1 MHTTFK
7 IIQHYVVNIKVTS
20 SILDKDKL
28 LSFSPSRENPLKFSD
43 LTPFF
48 IRNSLFSIRSLMLDS
63 HQHQSPFSPSH
74 LKAHFTSDMTYR
86 ARCLK
91 ITLSWENQAIKGTA
105 CHSVISYSYEDIKG
119 LHSVGGVGA
128 CKDG

>member
-7 IIQHYVVNIKVTS
+7 IIQHYVVNIKVAFS
-20 SILDKDKL
+20 LSDKDKL

-48 IRNSLFSIRSLMLDS
+48 IRNSFFFIRSLKLNS
-63 HQHQSPFSPSH
+63 HQHQSPFSSSH
-74 LKAHFTSDMTYR
+74 LKAHFTFDMTYR
-86 ARCLK
+86 DRHLK
-91 ITLSWENQAIKGTA
+91 IILSWENQAIKGTA

-119 LHSVGGVGA
+119 LP
-128 CKDG
+128 K